1 MFKVSYNK
9 RKIFIL
15 INQLLIIL
23 FLIYEFFNNKNIK
36 SISIFTLLL
45 VSIIVV
51 NIMYI
56 ELINLKQN
64 RVLVQFTN
72 LLVLLSWYFLFL
84 FDNSKI
90 SSELIFFLSPII
102 VFESVR
108 FLFVFFFQDYKYNYQ
123 KGLEFILKLMCALTV
138 VSKFIDNHLFA
149 LLYLLQIIISL
160 ISFIF
165 LIVLYKKTV
174 ILVLKCEK
182 RNFIYSAI
190 LLFIFLVYAIVFSKK
205 QEYVENLG
213 MYLIISLAI
222 FSIHNIA
229 IKDKGYIKQNTMLNG
244 KKRLIFISLISV
256 FFVGIGKLLDL
267 NIITYF
273 IIIHCIFWFTLL
285 YFILIYTNIDDII
298 CNKNSVKKFSV
309 QESNLIN
316 NLMQIYKE
324 EELKKDFSNYLHDE
338 VLQDLLSIKN
348 MMKKSENPDVKYIIV
363 STLEKLN
370 LSIRNQMQDYHPILL
385 KTLTL
390 KENIENMFVMV
401 RGNYLSKNIEICF
414 TCEDNI
420 FLAEPYNFIIYRIL
434 KELVTNA
441 FKHSNCSKIEISLIQ
456 KNKDIILSVLDNGV
470 GVESEYD
477 LIRYQNNGLSS
488 IQEQLHRLNGV
499 FNIDKTASG
508 FSIVV
513 KIPMEGE
520 NYYKYFINR

>member
-1 MFKVSYNK
+1 
-9 RKIFIL
+9 
-15 INQLLIIL
+15 
-23 FLIYEFFNNKNIK
+23 
-36 SISIFTLLL
+36 
-45 VSIIVV
+45 
-51 NIMYI
+51 
-56 ELINLKQN
+56 
-64 RVLVQFTN
+64 
-72 LLVLLSWYFLFL
+72 
-84 FDNSKI
+84 
-90 SSELIFFLSPII
+90 
-102 VFESVR
+102 
-108 FLFVFFFQDYKYNYQ
+108 
-123 KGLEFILKLMCALTV
+123 
-138 VSKFIDNHLFA
+138 
-149 LLYLLQIIISL
+149 
-160 ISFIF
+160 
-165 LIVLYKKTV
+165 
-174 ILVLKCEK
+174 
-182 RNFIYSAI
+182 
-190 LLFIFLVYAIVFSKK
+190 
-205 QEYVENLG
+205 